1 MLHGQL
7 EKVCIDSIFLLTHV
21 QIALSQQLTNFVLGN
36 PRLSISKSILDDKET
51 ETLAFYI
58 YIFFAYWLYFKS
70 ILNPSFSSVPNLL
83 VVNRWHWTSLWHL
96 KRVWQQ
102 MEGKRLTK
110 VLKNSGKSSGLY
122 TITLFYIW
130 FVIYTGRYWR
140 KVF

>member
-7 EKVCIDSIFLLTHV
+7 EKVCIDSIFLLTRV

-58 YIFFAYWLYFKS
+58 YIFFAYKLYFKS

-83 VVNRWHWTSLWHL
+83 VVNRW
-96 KRVWQQ
+96 R
-102 MEGKRLTK
+102 
-110 VLKNSGKSSGLY
+110 
-122 TITLFYIW
+122 
-130 FVIYTGRYWR
+130 
-140 KVF
+140 